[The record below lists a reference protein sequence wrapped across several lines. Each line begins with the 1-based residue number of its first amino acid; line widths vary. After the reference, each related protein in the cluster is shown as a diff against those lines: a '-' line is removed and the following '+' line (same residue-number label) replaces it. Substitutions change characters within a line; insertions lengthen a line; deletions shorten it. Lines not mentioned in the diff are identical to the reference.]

1 MGGAAGRRQVVC
13 VTEPQQARLPRLLRV
28 MLHRLAACAV
38 LPALKQ
44 SSFSSELDLHQ
55 AVVSDETG

>member
-1 MGGAAGRRQVVC
+1 MGGAGGRRQVVC

-28 MLHRLAACAV
+28 MLPGLAACAV

-55 AVVSDETG
+55 GVVSEESR